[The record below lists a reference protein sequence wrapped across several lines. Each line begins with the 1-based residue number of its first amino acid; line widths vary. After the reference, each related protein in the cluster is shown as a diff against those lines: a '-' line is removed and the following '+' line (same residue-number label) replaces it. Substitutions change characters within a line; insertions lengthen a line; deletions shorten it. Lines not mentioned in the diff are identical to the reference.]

1 MPRAKAHTRRPPP
14 SDLDTLLFEIL
25 SGIAEILV
33 SSGHGFSRISE
44 LTKTA
49 FVRAAF
55 TIDPRGEHKKISIAR
70 IAALTGLTRL
80 DVSKIVRCDEHKSST
95 NRKPTNRVARVAQG
109 WSTDKRFIRP
119 NKSPRQLPFA
129 GPGNTFAVLVRKY
142 SGDIPPKAM
151 LSEMARL
158 GMLQQDEHGQLTLLR
173 SNIAQSP
180 RTTKALRAV
189 VPWIRFLANSSSD
202 RLDQQLDSRS
212 ESLELKFES
221 MPQVF
226 AALRTLQDRHKIF
239 VRGLEQLGTAKN
251 LRGRYS
257 IKVSVAIA
265 ATSPRATKRKAQD
278 SHREKQ

>member
-1 MPRAKAHTRRPPP
+1 MRRQPP

-49 FVRAAF
+49 FVRAAH
-55 TIDPRGEHKKISIAR
+55 TIDPHGEHKISIAR

-80 DVSKIVRCDEHKSST
+80 DVSKIVRYGEHKSSI

-109 WSTDKRFIRP
+109 WITDKRFIRP
-119 NKSPRQLPFA
+119 NKAPRQLSFA
-129 GPGNTFAVLVRKY
+129 GPGNTFTALVRKY

-158 GMLQQDEHGQLTLLR
+158 GMLHQDEHGQLTLLR

-180 RTTKALRAV
+180 RTTNALRAV
-189 VPWIRFLANSSSD
+189 VPWIRFLANSSSAQ
-202 RLDQQLDSRS
+202 LDQQLDSRS
-212 ESLELKFES
+212 QSLELKFAS

-226 AALRTLQDRHKIF
+226 AALRSLQNRHKIF
-239 VRGLEQLGTAKN
+239 VSGLEQLGTAKN
-251 LRGRYS
+251 LGGRYS

-265 ATSPRATKRKAQD
+265 ATSPRVTTRQTPD
-278 SHREKQ
+278 SQRAKKIRISK